1 MERILVSSCLLGRPV
16 RYDGTGKRSDHRQ
29 FEQWR
34 AEGRLVPVCPEI
46 RGGLPVP
53 RPPAEIHGGFGADVL
68 DGRARV
74 LTRDGTDVTAHFL
87 AGARHALEEARAAG
101 ARMAILKESSPSCGV
116 ARIYD
121 GTFSGTRVPGE
132 GVTTALLERHGIAV
146 FAEDGIDA
154 AAAHLARLES

>member
-16 RYDGTGKRSDHRQ
+16 RYDGTGKRSGHRV

-34 AEGRLVPVCPEI
+34 AEGRLVPVCPEV

-53 RPPAEIHGGFGADVL
+53 RPPAEIHGGLGGDVL

-74 LTRDGTDVTAHFL
+74 LTRDGTDVTAYFL
-87 AGARHALEEARAAG
+87 AGARYALEEAC
-101 ARMAILKESSPSCGV
+101 ARGVRLAILKESSPSCGV

-121 GTFSGTRVPGE
+121 GTFSGSGVPGE

-146 FAEDGIDA
+146 FAEDAIDA
-154 AAAHLARLES
+154 AAARLAELER